1 MALKDQ
7 IIKLEKLLKS
17 VITKKDLDHG
27 EQSELID
34 FIEERFSLIDKEP
47 KTLVDLSKK
56 INVTGE
62 RIRQQESQAM
72 RLLRKN
78 PEMKKLRDFLRQ
90 KKTLFFYL

>member
-1 MALKDQ
+1 MENY
-7 IIKLEKLLKS
+7 EKLLKS

-47 KTLVDLSKK
+47 KTLVYLSKK

-62 RIRQQESQAM
+62 RIRQQES
-72 RLLRKN
+72 
-78 PEMKKLRDFLRQ
+78 
-90 KKTLFFYL
+90 